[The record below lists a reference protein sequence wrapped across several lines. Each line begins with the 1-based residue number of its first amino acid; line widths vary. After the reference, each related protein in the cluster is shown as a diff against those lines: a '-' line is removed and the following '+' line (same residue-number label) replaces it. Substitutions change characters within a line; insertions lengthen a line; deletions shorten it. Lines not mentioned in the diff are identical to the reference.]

1 MAGNAPSDGLGRETA
16 PVTSDE
22 VTQQKTGSTVLTR
35 FYELV
40 DRHPD
45 KTALI
50 YAPVSGSE
58 IEVSWVEFDRA
69 STRIARLFAS
79 EYGVNERSLVVAATR
94 NSHLHYF
101 VTYAAWKL
109 GALALPL
116 RAELP
121 ARERDEILELAKPA
135 VIYAEW
141 EGVGYPTISP
151 EELMTRAAAY
161 SDERLPNVHPHPGK
175 AIASGG
181 STGRSKI
188 IVDRTWDPTEWR
200 RTLGMADG
208 QVQLMAAPLYHNSP
222 KLIGN
227 TGLMKDHTIVIMQR
241 FMPEQAVDLIE
252 RHRVQYAYLPPI
264 ILQRIARMPG
274 IEERDLSSIEAF
286 HSSAAVCPPWLK
298 RWWIERIGAEKVW
311 EVYGSSEGIG
321 ATIIRGDEWLEHP
334 GSVGRPSD
342 NAELKILDEEQRE
355 LPPGEVGEIYMRRPN
370 PPTFNYIG
378 APPLKSTPDGFY
390 SIGDLGWVDEDGY
403 LYIAD
408 RRTDMIV
415 TGGANV
421 YPAEV
426 EAALGEHPEVV
437 DVVVVGIPD
446 DEWGRRVHAIIQP
459 RDSAN
464 PPSVEELNRHVR
476 ERLVNYKA
484 PKTYEFLHEFPRN
497 EAGKIRRT
505 ELAAERESGVVAAQ
519 APAS

>member
-1 MAGNAPSDGLGRETA
+1 MTSVSPHQATTGRAGS
-16 PVTSDE
+16 
-22 VTQQKTGSTVLTR
+22 KVLAR

-40 DRHPD
+40 DLHPD

-50 YAPVSGSE
+50 YAPQSGP
-58 IEVSWVEFDRA
+58 EVAVTWDEFDRA
-69 STRIARLFAS
+69 STRIARMFKE
-79 EYGVNERSLVVAATR
+79 EYGVDEHSLVVVATR

-121 ARERDEILELAKPA
+121 VRERNEILELARPA
-135 VIYAEW
+135 LVYAEW
-141 EGVGYPTISP
+141 DDVPYPTITP
-151 EELMTRAAAY
+151 AQLARAEAY
-161 SDERLPNVHPHPGK
+161 SDERLPNLHPHPGK

-188 IVDRTWDPTEWR
+188 VVDRTWDPTEWR
-200 RTLGMADG
+200 RTLGMENN

-241 FMPEQAVDLIE
+241 FTPEQAVDLIE

-264 ILQRIARMPG
+264 IMQRIARMPG
-274 IEERDLSSIEAF
+274 IESRDLSSIQAF

-334 GSVGRPSD
+334 GSVGKPSD
-342 NAELKILDEEQRE
+342 NSELKILDEEQRE
-355 LPPGEVGEIYMRRPN
+355 LPPGEVGEIYMRKPT

-378 APPLKSTPDGFY
+378 APALKSTPDGFY
-390 SIGDLGWVDEDGY
+390 SIGDLGWVDEEGY

-426 EAALGEHPEVV
+426 EAALGEHPEVI
-437 DVVVVGIPD
+437 DVVVVGVPD

-459 RDSAN
+459 RDPAN
-464 PPSVEELNRHVR
+464 PPDVRELDRHVR

-484 PKTYEFLHEFPRN
+484 PKTYEFLTEFPRN

-505 ELAAERESGVVAAQ
+505 QLAAERESATPGALT
-519 APAS
+519 PRS